1 MTAILKIFPF
11 LASLPF
17 DLSDIIL
24 ITNKQSGLIEAM
36 RRVPQSNITNQQLI
50 PLSSLE
56 WAKLVSLFP
65 ELINDKFV
73 GQSPSIKQQSNVL
86 LANWQKNMIENVKG
100 IKGTKGIFLFII

>member
-36 RRVPQSNITNQQLI
+36 RRVPQSNITNQQLF